1 VKLNIRKV
9 LGVALF
15 GVLFYVG
22 WSIYQGIGNMG
33 AALASFHWWAF
44 VLACTLAFGNYV
56 LRFLKW
62 EFYLARLGIKNVGK
76 VDSFLTFLS
85 GFVLTVSPGK
95 VGEAFKSFILFE
107 THDVPIAKTAP
118 IVVAE
123 RVTDVL
129 GIAILIAV
137 ASLGFK
143 GGLLFAGIG
152 VGLVVVLVAFMA
164 SEKLSLFAIGIVEKM
179 PARIAKIAPK
189 LRHSRESLAT
199 MLAPRNLLF
208 PTFISACAWMLEC
221 LALYVI
227 VRGFDATPSVMFA
240 CFVYATSTLAG
251 ALAIITPGG
260 MGVTEGALVAQLHE
274 VGGVP
279 MDSASAATILVRFA
293 TLWFAVIVGF
303 VALTILK
310 RRHPMLLREKTAP
323 DANVV
328 QPLPAGDVVDSKD
341 ATSASPEA

>member
-1 VKLNIRKV
+1 MKFNLRKV
-9 LGVALF
+9 LAVSLL

-22 WSIYQGIGNMG
+22 WSIWQGIGKME

-44 VLACTLAFGNYV
+44 VAACALAFGNYV

-62 EFYLARLGIKNVGK
+62 EFYLARLGIKDIGK

-107 THDVPIAKTAP
+107 THGVPIAKTAP

-137 ASLGFK
+137 ASLGFQ
-143 GGLLFAGIG
+143 GGLIWAGIG
-152 VGLVVVLVAFMA
+152 VGLVSVLIAFMA
-164 SEKLSLFAIGIVEKM
+164 SEKLALFAIGLVEKM

-199 MLAPRNLLF
+199 MLAPRNLVF
-208 PTFISACAWMLEC
+208 PTFISTAAWMLEC

-227 VRGFDATPSVMFA
+227 LRGFGATPSLMFA
-240 CFVYATSTLAG
+240 SFVYATSTLAG

-274 VGGVP
+274 VGKVP
-279 MDSASAATILVRFA
+279 MENASATTILVRFA
-293 TLWFAVIVGF
+293 TLWFAVLVGF
-303 VALTILK
+303 AALTILK
-310 RRHPMLLREKTAP
+310 RRYPTLLRDK
-323 DANVV
+323 
-328 QPLPAGDVVDSKD
+328 KD
-341 ATSASPEA
+341 A